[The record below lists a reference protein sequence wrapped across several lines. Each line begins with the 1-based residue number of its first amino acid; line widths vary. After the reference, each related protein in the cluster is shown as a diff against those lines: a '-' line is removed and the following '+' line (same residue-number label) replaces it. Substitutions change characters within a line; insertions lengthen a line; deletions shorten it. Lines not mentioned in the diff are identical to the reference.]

1 MFVPFSEISGQSKVW
16 VYQMSREITA
26 SELEEVI
33 EAMES
38 FCSQWQAHGVPMKTS
53 FDIAYNHFLIL
64 AVDENASEAS
74 GCSVDGSMRA
84 LKILGER
91 VGIDFFDRTL
101 AAFLINGKVDLYPIS
116 ELKELFSTG
125 MLNASVSTFNN
136 LVVTK
141 GEYLQNWRV
150 KVADSWLARYLPK
163 STLA

>member
-1 MFVPFSEISGQSKVW
+1 MFVPFSEISDQSKVW

-26 SELEEVI
+26 SELGEVI
-33 EAMES
+33 ATMEG

-64 AVDENASEAS
+64 AVDENEASAS
-74 GCSVDGSMRA
+74 GCSVDGLVRV
-84 LKILGER
+84 LKELSEKM
-91 VGIDFFDRTL
+91 GIDFFDRTR

-116 ELKELFSTG
+116 RLKELFSTG
-125 MLNASVSTFNN
+125 TLNASVNTFNN
-136 LVVTK
+136 LVATK
-141 GEYLQNWRV
+141 EEYLQNWRV